1 MTRENK
7 FYRSQI
13 CYDLARNVHI
23 YLQDQ
28 LKTGDG
34 QQSVYLFAI
43 ISHGS
48 AIAVGGCGPVTVVSD
63 RVKVKASSALL
74 GIRVTLTQCVDM
86 SKQ

>member
-23 YLQDQ
+23 YLQEQ

-34 QQSVYLFAI
+34 QYKVDKF

-74 GIRVTLTQCVDM
+74 GIRVTLTQCVYM
-86 SKQ
+86 SK